1 MSLFR
6 RLRVPVQTATQSLTF
21 STTRSIQPTARF
33 FTTQSDKQESNHTSN
48 QSNKSSEKN
57 STEQSTQPDS
67 TANQSDNN
75 AQPEPEVRRYA
86 FVAPGHPSAFERIDK
101 SGNQPSD
108 QAAGQTKEEW
118 LNERDRQN
126 AILAGTYIP
135 PTVNHSV
142 NSCPNPFYDE
152 SADYAPFLDRINF
165 KAQSLEEITQLSNQ
179 STNESSTDHITSPF
193 PRDLPPI
200 YTVGV
205 IDHQHRL
212 PDPSERSPLQRSIKA
227 FTYFAIAVTTVYVIL
242 ILDINDEN
250 ANDQNDHPRAL
261 NRAQASGGPHVFTS
275 LREWTH
281 KHIGIGSVSKQPS
294 SNQSINEP
302 AVARTV

>member
-6 RLRVPVQTATQSLTF
+6 RLRVPIQTATQSLSL
-21 STTRSIQPTARF
+21 STTRSIRPTARF

-48 QSNKSSEKN
+48 QSNKSSENN
-57 STEQSTQPDS
+57 STTQPDS
-67 TANQSDNN
+67 TANQSNNN
-75 AQPEPEVRRYA
+75 AQPEPEVRQHA
-86 FVAPGHPSAFERIDK
+86 FAGPGSGHPSAFERIDK
-101 SGNQPSD
+101 SNNQPSD
-108 QAAGQTKEEW
+108 QSAGQTKEEW
-118 LNERDRQN
+118 LNERDRQK

-205 IDHQHRL
+205 IDYQHRL

-227 FTYFAIAVTTVYVIL
+227 FTYFAIALTTVYVIL

-261 NRAQASGGPHVFTS
+261 NRARASGGPHVFTS

-294 SNQSINEP
+294 SNQSVNEP